1 MRGGSPQVALR
12 VDDGLLAK
20 DPRNV
25 AALINRG
32 DAQTALQQ
40 LDAASASYADALR
53 ADPQSVAARIGLG
66 RLRLTTDPS
75 AAETLF
81 NDALQRAPRNAA
93 ALNNLGIARDLLGRH
108 DEAQAAYRQAIGID
122 PQMSGAQ
129 VNLALSMAMAGRA
142 NDATPLLRP
151 LASSPNA
158 GRKLRQDLAAVLA
171 MAGNRSEAEQIL
183 AQDLPPDQV
192 SQALAIFTAA
202 SAPAGLAS
210 AIDAPPAKP
219 ATRGAGLD
227 TGSSAAGSEP
237 SASASGDA
245 TSGSSAPGGSAPGGA
260 APIGSGATASVATVS
275 AASVSAASE
284 STAGGSVAS
293 APDAGGPATDGSVPG
308 ALANDNAPTGGQ
320 PSNGYVAQLSSTVSN
335 EAAAA
340 DWRRLQKRMP
350 DLLANRQPILVQ
362 STNAGRM
369 PWRVRTGG
377 FAGAKDA
384 NEFCSAVQAQGVTCY
399 VIRS

>member
-1 MRGGSPQVALR
+1 MRTLPIAALLLLAACANSGTNGQAGTTPGIDVAQAALRGGSPQVALR

-151 LASSPNA
+151 WLASSPNA
-158 GRKLRQDLAAVLA
+158 GRKLR
-171 MAGNRSEAEQIL
+171 R
-183 AQDLPPDQV
+183 
-192 SQALAIFTAA
+192 
-202 SAPAGLAS
+202 
-210 AIDAPPAKP
+210 
-219 ATRGAGLD
+219 
-227 TGSSAAGSEP
+227 
-237 SASASGDA
+237 
-245 TSGSSAPGGSAPGGA
+245 
-260 APIGSGATASVATVS
+260 
-275 AASVSAASE
+275 
-284 STAGGSVAS
+284 
-293 APDAGGPATDGSVPG
+293 
-308 ALANDNAPTGGQ
+308 
-320 PSNGYVAQLSSTVSN
+320 
-335 EAAAA
+335 
-340 DWRRLQKRMP
+340 
-350 DLLANRQPILVQ
+350 
-362 STNAGRM
+362 
-369 PWRVRTGG
+369 
-377 FAGAKDA
+377 
-384 NEFCSAVQAQGVTCY
+384 
-399 VIRS
+399 